1 MIAKQKERRVYISE
15 QDIWAYAW
23 QMCMGILHI
32 HTRGIIHRDIKC
44 LNIMLSNGQV
54 KLGDMSESRVLDSS
68 AYIKSKNVVGTPLS
82 LSPEVIKQQ
91 GYDQRSDVWGL
102 GVALYSMACL

>member
-1 MIAKQKERRVYISE
+1 MIMKEKERRVYISE
-15 QDIWAYAW
+15 QDIWGYAW

-91 GYDQRSDVWGL
+91 GYD
-102 GVALYSMACL
+102 